1 MKLIQCGTGLHAR
14 EVKCAEE
21 LKAGLPDNWYAY
33 SNLDLV
39 LSRANTREVDLV
51 IISDHYI
58 FVADAKD
65 WYGEIKSCEGKW
77 IQNGQD
83 RGASPVRK
91 IVEIQRKVYGKLQ
104 GHLKARRETR
114 NLVVPRVIGLVL
126 MSGAAD
132 YSRVS
137 DLEADSVLSVDQF
150 IKIAK
155 NTNKFR
161 ENFGNVASEHL
172 RENFSGQPWKQ
183 IFSSFFN
190 VKSSPFFKPGKKR
203 FQGLIADDFS
213 SFEHPDAIYSE
224 FDAREEKI
232 PLNTSTLRLWDFSKC
247 SNARFQTEEGRS
259 EIAGREGNVFYWLRD
274 RNSFSE
280 NFLLTPTS
288 HDVENSV
295 DYWEAYERR
304 QNQKRLSDFIQTETH
319 RLTREE
325 RLELSRQI
333 LAAVATLHDCGAA
346 HLDLGAHSI
355 WLEAPTTVRL
365 SHLMAAHT
373 PENRSLGVDRYQFLS
388 SVTLPEVVLG
398 MESSPQKRDVFLV
411 GSAIHSILFGTPPK
425 GNPPDWTAEVDA
437 DNIYEMLHAWFAMV
451 LEHDPAKRV
460 RTCSD
465 ALSMFN
471 KATESLPSSA
481 KIIERIET
489 EHTTIRS
496 QMQAARMFPLVD
508 EFIVDNNALE
518 AWISKHDERNL
529 LVKMWKQSAIG
540 DIKKNAPKILSFLE
554 RAKDL
559 QADQPRGLAPIR
571 HYSWL
576 SDALILAQDWVA
588 GHSLEESLEI
598 WSSNGNLEA
607 LDALELA
614 KKVLE
619 TTESIHDKNI
629 SHGDLKPSNV
639 IVTDDDQIV
648 FIDVLDLQLDLD
660 GGGNLSE
667 YAPLAGDNFE
677 RDRFSAIKMGLKI
690 IHHSSDKLP
699 YIEEIEKSAKHCLNQ
714 EPVLATFHP
723 FYEKIVRQIEMIRNP
738 SPPKKNAKSISIS
751 IRNAEIGL
759 IEADEG
765 RFYFRHRVARNQEIE
780 FVHIRGA
787 AEEVM
792 VALSPDWEI
801 RSVKRQ
807 KVSQENVIRN
817 TNNEFFNLEMSL
829 EVQDSSFDSFN
840 SLISLFK
847 EIGLRNMLGEHS
859 DEESSQDEVG
869 MPGSVGMPRSTDADQ
884 DYLAEKIEAETADG
898 EKPARSK
905 ILNVPELWRMLIEV
919 ECQLTI
925 EARSS
930 NDSWFDDQL
939 RLTAVPIELET
950 GQIDFDREDTVYLEK
965 KTRNGNWAKLGQVD
979 VRQSR
984 SDIVF
989 VDSFW
994 GKELL
999 RVDEGTRLRFES
1011 FFTSESLKRRKDAV
1025 DKILQGSGRVSEL
1038 LSAFDVRSG
1047 VLPTSFSWEPDE
1059 KLIKSYGLNVE
1070 QEQALRG
1077 AISRRPLS
1085 LVQGPPGTGKTRFIA
1100 ALTHYAL
1107 THKLVRSVLLSS
1119 QSHEAVNTAIDGVLK
1134 HFAKEGEKPSVF
1146 RVGTNTVDATGELQ
1160 QYFARNLEQSLKD
1173 RFSASFRERIRI
1185 AGRALGVPQE
1195 VADKICTVE
1204 TTIADMSN
1212 TLRQLGTSS
1221 QSSDRHFNRIHNLVI
1236 SLDKQIATLVTDTS
1250 GITSSIE
1257 FEEIPNMVVSRI
1269 QSQDCRPLGIG
1280 ENTIAKLREIA
1291 RMAKDFVGSSSSI
1304 SRNFEP
1310 FFAGTRQI
1318 VAGTCV
1324 GLGKR
1329 SLGLTSS
1336 AFDLVIV
1343 DEAARCTS
1351 SELLVPLQAS
1361 RWTVLVGDQAQ
1372 LQPHH
1377 EASVVETVARELNIN
1392 RSDVLVSDFERVFGS
1407 TYAEQ
1412 AGFSLQCQYRMLPVI
1427 NQIVSR
1433 TFYPNLQLTSG
1444 RSKPIIPPKVLSEIS
1459 DNEVAWIETDSLGK
1473 EGFESTPQGSSSKVN
1488 EAEANAIVHLIEAWC
1503 GNPLISEWLDHQN
1516 KFEAGIGVICMYAA
1530 QRDLI
1535 KRKLNMSTA
1544 SKYLNRGVKIGT
1556 VDSYQGKENPVVVL
1570 SLVRNNCHGP
1580 TIDGLKS
1587 IREGFLV
1594 APNRVNVAFSR
1605 AMDRLFIVGAR
1616 KSWRPGTTVARAAYE
1631 FGELASTGKAT
1642 VIRAEVLLDKAHE
1655 KEESKEKAK

>member
-1 MKLIQCGTGLHAR
+1 MKLIQCGSGLHAR
-14 EVKCAEE
+14 EVKCAEA
-21 LKAGLPDNWYAY
+21 LKAALPDSWHAY

-39 LSRANTREVDLV
+39 LGRANTREVDLV

-65 WYGEIKSCEGKW
+65 WHGKIESREGNW

-83 RGASPVRK
+83 RGASPVKK
-91 IVEIQRKVYGKLQ
+91 IVEIQRKVYEKLQ
-104 GHLKARRETR
+104 GHLKARQETR
-114 NLVVPRVIGLVL
+114 DLAVPRVIGLVL
-126 MSGAAD
+126 MSGTAD
-132 YSRVS
+132 YSGIS
-137 DLEADSVLSVDQF
+137 DLEADNVLSVDQF

-155 NTNKFR
+155 SPNKLR
-161 ENFGNVASEHL
+161 ENFGNVAPDHL
-172 RENFSGQPWKQ
+172 RAKFSGHPWKQ
-183 IFSSFFN
+183 ILSRFFN
-190 VKSSPFFKPGKKR
+190 VKSSPFFEPGKKR
-203 FQGLIADDFS
+203 FQGLLADDAP
-213 SFEHPDAIYSE
+213 SFVHPESIYSE

-232 PLNTSTLRLWDFSKC
+232 PINTSTLRLWDFSKC

-259 EIAGREGNVFYWLRD
+259 EIAGRERSVFHWLRD
-274 RNSFSE
+274 RNSFTE

-304 QNQKRLSDFIQTETH
+304 QNQKRLSDFIRTEIA

-373 PENRSLGVDRYQFLS
+373 PENRSLGADRYQFLS
-388 SVTLPEVVLG
+388 SVTLPEVVLDI
-398 MESSPQKRDVFLV
+398 ESSPQKRDVFLV
-411 GSAIHSILFGTPPK
+411 GSAIHSILFGSPPK
-425 GNPPDWTAEVDA
+425 GNPPDWSAEIDA
-437 DNIYEMLHAWFAMV
+437 DNIYEKLHAWFATV

-471 KATESLPSSA
+471 KATEALPSSA
-481 KIIERIET
+481 NTIERIET
-489 EHTTIRS
+489 EHSSIRS
-496 QMQAARMFPLVD
+496 QMQAARMFPLID
-508 EFIVDNNALE
+508 DFIVDSNALE
-518 AWISKHDERNL
+518 AWISKHDERTL

-540 DIKKNAPKILSFLE
+540 DIKKNASKILAFLE

-559 QADQPRGLAPIR
+559 QADQPCGLAPIR

-576 SDALILAQDWVA
+576 SDALIVAQDWVA

-598 WSSNGNLEA
+598 WSSNGGLAA

-619 TTESIHDKNI
+619 TTESIHEENI

-639 IVTDDDQIV
+639 IVTEDNQIV

-660 GGGNLSE
+660 GGANLSE
-667 YAPLAGDNFE
+667 YAPVAGDNFE
-677 RDRFSAIKMGLKI
+677 RDRFSAIKMGLEI
-690 IHHSSDKLP
+690 IHYSNDEFPDIKK
-699 YIEEIEKSAKHCLNQ
+699 IEKNAEYCLNQ
-714 EPVLATFHP
+714 EPALATFYPLH
-723 FYEKIVRQIEMIRNP
+723 EEIVRQIEIIRNP
-738 SPPKKNAKSISIS
+738 PLHEENTKSISIS
-751 IRNAEIGL
+751 LRNAETGP

-787 AEEVM
+787 AEEIM

-801 RSVKRQ
+801 RSVRRQ
-807 KVSQENVIRN
+807 KVLQENLIRN
-817 TNNEFFNLEMSL
+817 ANNELFNLEMSL
-829 EVQDSSFDSFN
+829 SVQDSAFNSFN
-840 SLISLFK
+840 SLSSLFE
-847 EIGLRNMLGEHS
+847 EIGLKSILGEHS
-859 DEESSQDEVG
+859 DEESSQDEVDVLG
-869 MPGSVGMPRSTDADQ
+869 STDADQ
-884 DYLAEKIEAETADG
+884 DILAEKVEAETADG
-898 EKPARSK
+898 EMPARAK
-905 ILNVPELWRMLIEV
+905 ILNVPELWRKLIDV
-919 ECQLTI
+919 ESQLTI
-925 EARSS
+925 EARST
-930 NDSWFDDQL
+930 NDSWFDDRL

-950 GQIDFDREDTVYLEK
+950 GQIDFDREDTVFLEK
-965 KTRNGNWAKLGQVD
+965 ETRNGNWAKLGKID

-984 SDIVF
+984 NDIVF

-994 GKELL
+994 GRELL

-1047 VLPTSFSWEPDE
+1047 VLPNSFSWEPDE
-1059 KLIKSYGLNVE
+1059 ELIKSYGLNIE

-1077 AISRRPLS
+1077 AISTRPLS

-1107 THKLVRSVLLSS
+1107 TQGLARSVLLSS

-1146 RVGTNTVDATGELQ
+1146 RVGANTVDATGELQ
-1160 QYFARNLEQSLKD
+1160 QYFARNLEQSLKN
-1173 RFSASFRERIRI
+1173 RFSASFRERIHI
-1185 AGRALGVPQE
+1185 AGKALGVPQE
-1195 VADKICTVE
+1195 ITDKICTVE
-1204 TTIADMSN
+1204 TTITDMSN
-1212 TLRQLGTSS
+1212 ALQQLRTSS
-1221 QSSDRHFNRIHNLVI
+1221 LSSAGQSERVHNLNV
-1236 SLDKQIATLVTDTS
+1236 SLDMQIATLVSDPS
-1250 GITSSIE
+1250 SITSSIE
-1257 FEEIPNMVVSRI
+1257 FEEIPDMVVSRI
-1269 QSQDCRPLGIG
+1269 QSQDCRPQGIG

-1291 RMAKDFVGSSSSI
+1291 RLAKDFVGSSSSI
-1304 SRNFEP
+1304 SRSFEP

-1336 AFDLVIV
+1336 PFDLVIV

-1407 TYAEQ
+1407 TYAAQ
-1412 AGFSLQCQYRMLPVI
+1412 AGFSLQRQYRMLPVI
-1427 NQIVSR
+1427 NQIVAR
-1433 TFYPNLQLTSG
+1433 TFYPNLQLTSD
-1444 RSKPIIPPKVLSEIS
+1444 RSEPIIPPKVLSEIS
-1459 DNEVAWIETDSLGK
+1459 DTEVAWIETDSLGK
-1473 EGFESTPQGSSSKVN
+1473 EGFESTPQGSASKVN
-1488 EAEANAIVHLIEAWC
+1488 EAEASAIVHLIEAWC
-1503 GNPLISEWLDHQN
+1503 GNPIISEWLDNQN
-1516 KFEAGIGVICMYAA
+1516 EFEAGIGVICMYAA
-1530 QRDLI
+1530 QRDLV
-1535 KRKLNMSTA
+1535 KRKLNMSAA

-1570 SLVRNNCHGP
+1570 SLVRNNSSGP
-1580 TIDGLKS
+1580 AIDGMKS

-1616 KSWRPGTTVARAAYE
+1616 KSWRPGTPIARAASE
-1631 FGELASTGKAT
+1631 FGELASIGKAT
-1642 VIRAEVLLDKAHE
+1642 VIRAEYLLDKAQEPE
-1655 KEESKEKAK
+1655 KQKEKAK